1 MKNFILQNLASEGPQ
16 KPQGRTCLIYQSKKE
31 REEEGKTLSIGDC
44 FCFAT
49 VTYNH
54 LKQYCYVLCKQ

>member
-31 REEEGKTLSIGDC
+31 REEEGKTLSSGDEMQIC
-44 FCFAT
+44 RVVFFR
-49 VTYNH
+49 
-54 LKQYCYVLCKQ
+54 